1 MNFKP
6 SYLIHALC
14 AVTACSALSGTASAS
29 CPEIEKYVLAN
40 RQKVESALF
49 EHYGDSEKRV
59 KLGKNNGGYDFM
71 TIKGIV
77 NVEGA
82 RGCLVQI
89 KVSADKNKFD
99 SNPVNPQLEK
109 RDGSVKLELEF
120 AESGGTKL
128 CIKENGNRVRSANWR
143 DEGGPKEKIFVNN
156 NKSKKYFSGCLF

>member
-6 SYLIHALC
+6 SYLVRALC
-14 AVTACSALSGTASAS
+14 AVAAFGALSGTASAS

-59 KLGKNNGGYDFM
+59 KLGKNNGNYTFM
-71 TIKGIV
+71 TIKGGV
-77 NVEGA
+77 DVEGA

-89 KVSADKNKFD
+89 KVSADKNRFS

-109 RDGSVKLELEF
+109 RDGSVHLELGF
-120 AESGGTKL
+120 SASNGTKL
-128 CIKENGNRVRSANWR
+128 CVDSNRVRSANWR
-143 DEGGPKEKIFVNN
+143 DEGGVKEKIFVNN